1 MRLTQRLFL
10 LVLIALLPALAI
22 QAYNEFDLRRTR
34 QAEVDEMALRQ
45 AQLASSELNQI
56 FEGIHN
62 LLIAVAEVPSV
73 RSFAAEECAAYLATL
88 QPKVPYLKTIAAI
101 DMEGRVVCRQ
111 SPAPPGLRFTDRSYF
126 REALESGVFLVGDY
140 TESRLSGRPVL
151 PMAMPL
157 QNPDGKTIGVL
168 AAALDL
174 GWLGDQLRERALP
187 KNGSLT
193 VADRNGVIIAR
204 EPLPER
210 FVGTRIPDDFM
221 HLVNA
226 PEPGT
231 MTVVSQDG
239 TRRVIGYMPVG
250 ITPKNIYVSAGV
262 STDQE
267 FAAIDRAT
275 QRGFAL
281 ILAGLVLALS
291 TAWAAGRYFISQ
303 PVMQLMGAV
312 KTWQKGDYSVRASVP
327 AGSGE
332 FETLAAA
339 FDRMVEEVAARQA
352 ERDRTAEALRDSEQ
366 RLREINA
373 TLEERITAALAERER
388 SEAALRQSQ
397 RMQAIGQLTGGIAHD
412 FNNLLTPVI
421 GILDSLRPKLAG
433 TDEQSTR
440 MLDTA
445 LTAANRAATLIRRL
459 LAFARHQRLDPKVV
473 TVNAVV
479 ADLEDLLRRTLGED
493 ISIETSLSPDLWL
506 TEIDTDELEN
516 AILNLAIN
524 ARDAMPSGGSLTLTT
539 ANIRLEPGDI
549 ARDSNAEIVPG
560 DYVKLSIADTGTGMP
575 AEIAARVFE
584 PFFTTKEPGRGTG
597 LGLSQVY
604 GFIRQ
609 SGGHVKIES
618 QPGAGTEVTICLPR
632 TTKMETTP
640 AFPATQAPPNLA
652 SGNETI
658 LVVEDDELVRLF
670 VVETLQDLG
679 CTVLEAR
686 DGPTALKLV
695 EDTPDLDLLLTDI
708 GLPGMTGWQLL
719 AAVRSRRPDVKIL
732 LTTGYGRNCDPD
744 GNAMD
749 DNIHLLSKP
758 FTAAA
763 LTRTV
768 REILAV
774 DCHAPDSCAPDGH
787 AKT

>member
-62 LLIAVAEVPSV
+62 LLIAVAEVPVV

-111 SPAPPGLRFTDRSYF
+111 SPSPPELRLTDRPYF
-126 REALESGVFLVGDY
+126 REALEGGVFLVGDY
-140 TESRLSGRPVL
+140 TESRISGRAVL

-193 VADRNGVIIAR
+193 VADRNGVIVAR

-226 PEPGT
+226 HLPGT
-231 MTVVSQDG
+231 MSVVSQDG

-281 ILAGLVLALS
+281 ILVGLVLALS
-291 TAWAAGRYFISQ
+291 AAWAAGRYFISQ
-303 PVMQLMGAV
+303 PVMQLMGTVGA
-312 KTWQKGDYSVRASVP
+312 WRKGDYSVRTSVP
-327 AGSGE
+327 TGSGE

-339 FDRMVEEVAARQA
+339 FDRMVEEIAARQA
-352 ERDRTAEALRDSEQ
+352 ERDRAAEALRDSEQ

-421 GILDSLRPKLAG
+421 GILDGLRPKLAA
-433 TDEQSTR
+433 DEQSAR

-473 TVNAVV
+473 SVNAVV
-479 ADLEDLLRRTLGED
+479 ADLEDLLRRTLGEG

-524 ARDAMPSGGSLTLTT
+524 ARDAMPSGGRLTLTT
-539 ANIRLEPGDI
+539 ANTRLEPGDI
-549 ARDSNAEIVPG
+549 TPDPNAEIVPG
-560 DYVKLSIADTGTGMP
+560 DYVKLSG
-575 AEIAARVFE
+575 
-584 PFFTTKEPGRGTG
+584 
-597 LGLSQVY
+597 S
-604 GFIRQ
+604 
-609 SGGHVKIES
+609 S
-618 QPGAGTEVTICLPR
+618 
-632 TTKMETTP
+632 
-640 AFPATQAPPNLA
+640 AFPVHMAAPAPM
-652 SGNETI
+652 G
-658 LVVEDDELVRLF
+658 V
-670 VVETLQDLG
+670 
-679 CTVLEAR
+679 
-686 DGPTALKLV
+686 P
-695 EDTPDLDLLLTDI
+695 LL
-708 GLPGMTGWQLL
+708 
-719 AAVRSRRPDVKIL
+719 
-732 LTTGYGRNCDPD
+732 YEGR
-744 GNAMD
+744 
-749 DNIHLLSKP
+749 
-758 FTAAA
+758 
-763 LTRTV
+763 
-768 REILAV
+768 
-774 DCHAPDSCAPDGH
+774 
-787 AKT
+787 

>member
-73 RSFAAEECAAYLATL
+73 RSFAAEECVAYLATL

-111 SPAPPGLRFTDRSYF
+111 SPVPPELRLTDRSYF

-140 TESRLSGRPVL
+140 TESRISGRPVL

-210 FVGTRIPDDFM
+210 FVGTRIPDGFI

-239 TRRVIGYMPVG
+239 TRRVLGYMPVG
-250 ITPKNIYVSAGV
+250 FTPKDIYVSAGV

-267 FAAIDRAT
+267 FAAIDRAA
-275 QRGFAL
+275 QRGVAL

-291 TAWAAGRYFISQ
+291 AAWAAGRYFISQ

-312 KTWQKGDYSVRASVP
+312 RAWRKGDYSVRTSVP
-327 AGSGE
+327 TGSGE

-339 FDRMVEEVAARQA
+339 FDCMVEEVAARQA
-352 ERDRTAEALRDSEQ
+352 ERDRAAGALRDSEQ

-412 FNNLLTPVI
+412 FNNLLTPII
-421 GILDSLRPKLAG
+421 GILDGLRPKLAS
-433 TDEQSTR
+433 TDEQSAR

-473 TVNAVV
+473 SVNAVV
-479 ADLEDLLRRTLGED
+479 ADLEDLLRRTLGEG
-493 ISIETSLSPDLWL
+493 ISIEINLSPDLWL

-524 ARDAMPSGGSLTLTT
+524 ARDAMPSGGRLTLTT
-539 ANIRLEPGDI
+539 ANTRLEPGDI
-549 ARDSNAEIVPG
+549 VPDPNAEIVPG
-560 DYVKLSIADTGTGMP
+560 DYVKLSVGDTGTGMP
-575 AEIAARVFE
+575 GEVAARVFE
-584 PFFTTKEPGRGTG
+584 PFFTTKEQGRGTG

-618 QPGAGTEVTICLPR
+618 QPGAGTVVTIRLPR
-632 TTKMETTP
+632 TIGEETTMAVP
-640 AFPATQAPPNLA
+640 VTQALPNSL

-670 VVETLQDLG
+670 VTETLQDLG

-686 DGPTALKLV
+686 DGPTALKLL
-695 EDTPDLDLLLTDI
+695 EDTPGLDLLLTDI

-719 AAVRSRRPDVKIL
+719 EAVRGLRPDLKVL
-732 LTTGYGRNCDPD
+732 LTTGYGRNSGPD
-744 GNAMD
+744 GNATD
-749 DNIHLLSKP
+749 DNTHLLSKP
-758 FTAAA
+758 FTGAA
-763 LTRTV
+763 LTRMV

-774 DCHAPDSCAPDGH
+774 DCHA
-787 AKT
+787 KT

>member
-34 QAEVDEMALRQ
+34 QTEVDDMALRQ
-45 AQLASSELNQI
+45 AKLASSELNQI

-73 RSFAAEECAAYLATL
+73 RSFVSEECAAYLAIL
-88 QPKVPYLKTIAAI
+88 QPKVPYLETIAAI
-101 DMEGRVVCRQ
+101 DMEGRIVCRQ
-111 SPAPPGLRFTDRSYF
+111 SPAPPELRLTDRSYF
-126 REALESGVFLVGDY
+126 TEALEGGAFLVGDY
-140 TESRLSGRPVL
+140 TESRFSGRAIL

-157 QNPDGKTIGVL
+157 RNPDGKTIGVL
-168 AAALDL
+168 LAALDL

-204 EPLPER
+204 EPLSER
-210 FVGTRIPDDFM
+210 FVGTRIPNDFM

-226 PEPGT
+226 PSPGT
-231 MTVVSQDG
+231 MSVVSQDG
-239 TRRVIGYMPVG
+239 TRRVLGYVPVG
-250 ITPKNIYVSAGV
+250 VMPKNIYVSAGV

-267 FAAIDRAT
+267 FAAIDRAM
-275 QRGFAL
+275 QRGVAL
-281 ILAGLVLALS
+281 ILMGLALAIFA
-291 TAWAAGRYFISQ
+291 AWTAGRYFISR
-303 PVMQLMGAV
+303 PVMQLMETVSA
-312 KTWQKGDYSVRASVP
+312 WRKGDYSVRTSVP

-332 FETLAAA
+332 FGTLAAA
-339 FDRMVEEVAARQA
+339 FDRMLEDVAARQA
-352 ERDRTAEALRDSEQ
+352 ERDRAAGALRDSEQ

-397 RMQAIGQLTGGIAHD
+397 RLQAVGQLTGGIAHD
-412 FNNLLTPVI
+412 FNNLLTPII
-421 GILDSLRPKLAG
+421 GILDNLRPKLAG
-433 TDEQSTR
+433 TDEQSAR

-473 TVNAVV
+473 NINTVVS
-479 ADLEDLLRRTLGED
+479 DLEDLLRRTLGEGVA
-493 ISIETSLSPDLWL
+493 IETSLSPDLWL

-524 ARDAMPSGGSLTLTT
+524 ARDAMPSGGTLTLTT
-539 ANIRLEPGDI
+539 ANTRLEPGD
-549 ARDSNAEIVPG
+549 AAPDPNAEITPG
-560 DYVKLSIADTGTGMP
+560 DYVMLTIGDTGTGMP
-575 AEIAARVFE
+575 AEVAARVFE

-618 QPGAGTEVTICLPR
+618 QPGAGTVVTICLPR
-632 TTKMETTP
+632 TSKAETTVATSMTP
-640 AFPATQAPPNLA
+640 AFPNPMA
-652 SGNETI
+652 GNETI

-670 VVETLQDLG
+670 TTEALQDLG

-686 DGPTALKLV
+686 DGPTALKLL
-695 EDTPDLDLLLTDI
+695 EDTSRLDLLITDI
-708 GLPGMTGWQLL
+708 GLPGMNGWQLVE
-719 AAVRSRRPDVKIL
+719 AVRASRPGLKVL
-732 LTTGYGRNCDPD
+732 LTTGYGRNSDPG
-744 GNAMD
+744 GNAAD
-749 DNIHLLSKP
+749 ENTHLLSKP
-758 FTAAA
+758 FTGEA
-763 LTRTV
+763 LTRRV
-768 REILAV
+768 RELLAR
-774 DCHAPDSCAPDGH
+774 G
-787 AKT
+787 

>member
-10 LVLIALLPALAI
+10 LALIALLPALTI

-34 QAEVDEMALRQ
+34 RAEVDEMALRQ
-45 AQLASSELNQI
+45 AKLASSELNQI

-73 RSFAAEECAAYLATL
+73 RSFAGDQCAAYLATL
-88 QPKVPYLKTIAAI
+88 QPKVPYLETIAAI
-101 DMEGRVVCRQ
+101 DMEGRIVCRQ
-111 SPAPPGLRFTDRSYF
+111 SPAPPELRLTDRSYF
-126 REALESGVFLVGDY
+126 REALERGVFLVGDY
-140 TESRLSGRPVL
+140 TESRISGRAIL

-168 AAALDL
+168 LAALDL
-174 GWLGDQLRERALP
+174 GWLGGQLRERALP

-193 VADRNGVIIAR
+193 VADRKGVIIAR

-210 FVGTRIPDDFM
+210 FVGTRIPDDFI

-226 PEPGT
+226 PSPGT
-231 MTVVSQDG
+231 MSIVSQDG
-239 TRRVIGYMPVG
+239 TRRVLGYMPAG
-250 ITPKNIYVSAGV
+250 FTSKNIYVSAGV

-275 QRGFAL
+275 QRGIAL
-281 ILAGLVLALS
+281 ILTGLVLAIS
-291 TAWAAGRYFISQ
+291 AAWAAGRYFISQ
-303 PVMQLMGAV
+303 PVMQLMSTVGA
-312 KTWQKGDYSVRASVP
+312 WRKGDYSVRTSVP

-332 FETLAAA
+332 FGTLAEA
-339 FDRMVEEVAARQA
+339 FDRMVEEIATRQV
-352 ERDRTAEALRDSEQ
+352 ERDRAAEALRDSEQ

-373 TLEERITAALAERER
+373 TLEERIAAALAERER

-397 RMQAIGQLTGGIAHD
+397 RLQAVGQLTGGIAHD

-421 GILDSLRPKLAG
+421 GILDGLRPKLAG
-433 TDEQSTR
+433 TDEQSAR

-473 TVNAVV
+473 SVNAVV
-479 ADLEDLLRRTLGED
+479 ADLEDLLRRTLGEG

-506 TEIDTDELEN
+506 TEVDTDELEN

-524 ARDAMPSGGSLTLTT
+524 ARDAMPFGGRLTLTT
-539 ANIRLEPGDI
+539 ANTRLEPGNTDP
-549 ARDSNAEIVPG
+549 DPNAEIAPG
-560 DYVKLSIADTGTGMP
+560 DYVMLAVGDTGTGMA
-575 AEIAARVFE
+575 AEVAARVFE
-584 PFFTTKEPGRGTG
+584 PFFTTKEQGRGTG

-618 QPGAGTEVTICLPR
+618 RPSVGTVVTIWLPR
-632 TTKMETTP
+632 TTKEAIMAVAPTVTTIP
-640 AFPATQAPPNLA
+640 DTVT
-652 SGNETI
+652 GNETI

-670 VVETLQDLG
+670 VTETLEDLG

-686 DGPTALKLV
+686 DGPTALKLL
-695 EDTPDLDLLLTDI
+695 EDTPGLDLLITSAF
-708 GLPGMTGWQLL
+708 P
-719 AAVRSRRPDVKIL
+719 A
-732 LTTGYGRNCDPD
+732 
-744 GNAMD
+744 
-749 DNIHLLSKP
+749 
-758 FTAAA
+758 
-763 LTRTV
+763 
-768 REILAV
+768 
-774 DCHAPDSCAPDGH
+774 
-787 AKT
+787 

>member
-111 SPAPPGLRFTDRSYF
+111 SPAPPELRLTDRSYF

-140 TESRLSGRPVL
+140 TESRISGRAVL

-231 MTVVSQDG
+231 MSVVSQDG
-239 TRRVIGYMPVG
+239 TRRVLGYMPVG

-291 TAWAAGRYFISQ
+291 AAWAAGRYFISQ
-303 PVMQLMGAV
+303 PVMQLMGTV
-312 KTWQKGDYSVRASVP
+312 ESVAEGRLLRP
-327 AGSGE
+327 HLGPH
-332 FETLAAA
+332 
-339 FDRMVEEVAARQA
+339 RQ
-352 ERDRTAEALRDSEQ
+352 RGVRNTGR
-366 RLREINA
+366 RLRPH
-373 TLEERITAALAERER
+373 
-388 SEAALRQSQ
+388 
-397 RMQAIGQLTGGIAHD
+397 GG
-412 FNNLLTPVI
+412 
-421 GILDSLRPKLAG
+421 G
-433 TDEQSTR
+433 
-440 MLDTA
+440 
-445 LTAANRAATLIRRL
+445 
-459 LAFARHQRLDPKVV
+459 
-473 TVNAVV
+473 
-479 ADLEDLLRRTLGED
+479 
-493 ISIETSLSPDLWL
+493 
-506 TEIDTDELEN
+506 
-516 AILNLAIN
+516 
-524 ARDAMPSGGSLTLTT
+524 
-539 ANIRLEPGDI
+539 
-549 ARDSNAEIVPG
+549 
-560 DYVKLSIADTGTGMP
+560 
-575 AEIAARVFE
+575 
-584 PFFTTKEPGRGTG
+584 
-597 LGLSQVY
+597 
-604 GFIRQ
+604 
-609 SGGHVKIES
+609 
-618 QPGAGTEVTICLPR
+618 
-632 TTKMETTP
+632 
-640 AFPATQAPPNLA
+640 
-652 SGNETI
+652 
-658 LVVEDDELVRLF
+658 
-670 VVETLQDLG
+670 
-679 CTVLEAR
+679 
-686 DGPTALKLV
+686 
-695 EDTPDLDLLLTDI
+695 
-708 GLPGMTGWQLL
+708 
-719 AAVRSRRPDVKIL
+719 SRRPAGRTRPRRRERCATASSACARSTRRWRSVSPPPWPNGSGAKPHSGSPSGCRRSDSSPAASP
-732 LTTGYGRNCDPD
+732 TTST
-744 GNAMD
+744 
-749 DNIHLLSKP
+749 IS
-758 FTAAA
+758 
-763 LTRTV
+763 
-768 REILAV
+768 
-774 DCHAPDSCAPDGH
+774 
-787 AKT
+787 